1 MLHPHTHPHTHTHTP
16 THTPDV
22 IMQLPLTV
30 FRSGYTIY
38 VFQYF
43 VEEAAGTVFFSR
55 SVWTCRDCRHDA
67 DLQWDWPENSE
78 HRIGRVKKKKNR
90 GKNPPDRIEKKKKPR
105 ERQTVVGCCQPFIF
119 QHPWQLSSESNVH
132 LFGKWARN
140 SVAIPIPCNEQEP
153 KSNTIA
159 PLLVTFQSEKKRALY

>member
-1 MLHPHTHPHTHTHTP
+1 
-16 THTPDV
+16 
-22 IMQLPLTV
+22 MQLPLTV

-78 HRIGRVKKKKNR
+78 HRIGRVKKKKKT
-90 GKNPPDRIEKKKKPR
+90 GEKIPPIGLKKKKSP
-105 ERQTVVGCCQPFIF
+105 ERGKQSWDVVNPLSFNTPGNWVRRATCICLVNGLETLLQFQYLAMNKSQSQTPSRLYLLPFK
-119 QHPWQLSSESNVH
+119 V
-132 LFGKWARN
+132 K
-140 SVAIPIPCNEQEP
+140 
-153 KSNTIA
+153 
-159 PLLVTFQSEKKRALY
+159 KKRALY